1 MRDHGVD
8 PFGAGHPLE
17 ALLQILPAVSTRPMV
32 EMPTVIS
39 QNAQL
44 PILNDQSSRPHTRG
58 QT

>member
-1 MRDHGVD
+1 MESTVSSHSV
-8 PFGAGHPLE
+8 PAIHWKPCCNP
-17 ALLQILPAVSTRPMV
+17 PAVSTRPMV